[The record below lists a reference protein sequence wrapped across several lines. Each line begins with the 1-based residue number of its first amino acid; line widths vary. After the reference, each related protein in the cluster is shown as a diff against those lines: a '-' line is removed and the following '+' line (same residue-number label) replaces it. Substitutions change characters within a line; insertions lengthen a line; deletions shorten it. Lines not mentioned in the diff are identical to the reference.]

1 MNKLDLPR
9 LKLPSGG
16 RRYLQI
22 AQDLAER
29 INRGDYSTGDK
40 LPPERELASQLQVSR
55 TTVREAL
62 LALEIM
68 RYVDIRVGSGVVVL
82 SEATRDRDRGDLIDS
97 DAVGPWEVLEVR
109 RVVEGQA
116 AFLAATRMSDALL
129 LLLEANIARMSSA
142 LDDVPTFDAADE
154 EFHRLIA
161 QGAENNLM
169 FSYIEHLWQMRESAL
184 WSTWYGKTRR
194 RENRERSLADHRT
207 IYLALKRHD
216 PSMAQTAMHAHLDVL
231 AGRFFELKL

>member
-1 MNKLDLPR
+1 MNKLD
-9 LKLPSGG
+9 LPSGG

-29 INRGDYSTGDK
+29 INRGDFATGDK
-40 LPPERELASQLQVSR
+40 LPPERELASHLQVSR

-68 RYVDIRVGSGVVVL
+68 RYVEIRVGSGVVVL
-82 SEATRDRDRGDLIDS
+82 SETMRDRDRGDLIDS

-116 AFLAATRMSDALL
+116 AFLAATRMSDAHL
-129 LLLEANIARMSSA
+129 LLLEANIARMGNA
-142 LDDVPTFDAADE
+142 YDDVPAFDAADE

-161 QGAENNLM
+161 QGTENNLLV
-169 FSYIEHLWQMRESAL
+169 SYVEHLWQMRQSAL

-194 RENRERSLADHRT
+194 RENRERSAEDHRI
-207 IYLALKRHD
+207 IYLAIKRQD
-216 PSMAQTAMHAHLDVL
+216 PSMAMTAMQAHLDVL

>member
-1 MNKLDLPR
+1 MNKLD
-9 LKLPSGG
+9 LPSGG

-29 INRGDYSTGDK
+29 INRGDFATGDK

-68 RYVDIRVGSGVVVL
+68 RYVEIRVGSGVVVL
-82 SEATRDRDRGDLIDS
+82 SETMRDRDRGNLIDS

-116 AFLAATRMSDALL
+116 AFLAASRMSEAHL
-129 LLLEANIARMSSA
+129 LLLEANLTRMGNA
-142 LDDVPTFDAADE
+142 FDDVPAFDAADE

-161 QGAENNLM
+161 QGTENNLLV
-169 FSYIEHLWQMRESAL
+169 SYIDHLWQMRQSAL

-194 RENRERSLADHRT
+194 RENRERSAEDHRI
-207 IYLALKRHD
+207 IYQAIKRQD
-216 PSMAQTAMHAHLDVL
+216 PSMAMTAMQAHLDVL